1 MTANLNPL
9 QRYVRVLIADDSPS
23 VRWHLTSLLNNVAGL
38 QVVGEARDGAEV
50 LSLVPQL
57 KPDVVSMD
65 IHMPRMDGLEATRRL
80 MMEHPTPVVIVS
92 GLLEKDLDL
101 SFQALQ
107 AGALAVVEKPPDRNH
122 PGFPDKH
129 RQLLKTLIAMSAVK
143 VIRRGRTGMLNTDIT
158 QETATVVT
166 RRPRVFPELIA
177 IGASTGGPG
186 ALSQMLKRLPVLPIP
201 IVVVQHMADE
211 FINGL
216 ARWMGKS
223 SGWSIRVASNGAH
236 LEPGVVHL
244 SPGKAHLIV
253 ARQGKQ
259 LTARLVNEPGEY
271 RYQPAIDMLFRS
283 VASTCGAAAIG
294 LVMTGMGDDGAE
306 GLLAMR
312 KAGAR
317 TFAQDHTSSVVFGMP
332 GAAIERGAVE
342 EVLSLEQLPDA
353 ITRLL

>member
-1 MTANLNPL
+1 MIENTSPL
-9 QRYVRVLIADDSPS
+9 QRYVRVLIADDSPT
-23 VRWHLTSLLNNVAGL
+23 VRSHLASLMNNAAGL
-38 QVVGEARDGAEV
+38 QVVGEARDGTEV
-50 LSLVPQL
+50 LALVPQL
-57 KPDVVSMD
+57 KPDVISMD
-65 IHMPRMDGLEATRRL
+65 IHMPRMDGLEATRRI
-80 MMEHPTPVVIVS
+80 MMENPTPVVIVS
-92 GLLEKDLDL
+92 GLLENDQEL

-143 VIRRGRTGMLNTDIT
+143 VIRRGRTGLLTNDIT
-158 QETATVVT
+158 QESVT
-166 RRPRVFPELIA
+166 ILNRRIRTFPEIMV

-186 ALSQMLKRLPVLPIP
+186 AINNLLKRLPVLPIP

-223 SGWSIRVASNGAH
+223 SGWSIRVASDGAH

-244 SPGKAHLIV
+244 SPGKAHLLV

-259 LTARLVNEPGEY
+259 LVARLVNEPGDY

-283 VASTCGAAAIG
+283 VAATCGGAAIG
-294 LVMTGMGDDGAE
+294 LIMTGMGDDGAD

-312 KAGAR
+312 IAGAR
-317 TFAQDHTSSVVFGMP
+317 TFAQDHSSSVVFGMP